1 MIVYSTNGVRKTGY
15 PHPKNEIGPLFYII
29 LKNQLK
35 MDCRSKHKPETVKL
49 VGKNIEENL
58 LDIDLGSDFLDMTPE
73 AQATQA
79 KINKWD
85 YIKLKASAQQR
96 KQSTE

>member
-1 MIVYSTNGVRKTGY
+1 MKLDAFLTLY
-15 PHPKNEIGPLFYII
+15 
-29 LKNQLK
+29 KNQLK

-73 AQATQA
+73 A
-79 KINKWD
+79 
-85 YIKLKASAQQR
+85 
-96 KQSTE
+96 